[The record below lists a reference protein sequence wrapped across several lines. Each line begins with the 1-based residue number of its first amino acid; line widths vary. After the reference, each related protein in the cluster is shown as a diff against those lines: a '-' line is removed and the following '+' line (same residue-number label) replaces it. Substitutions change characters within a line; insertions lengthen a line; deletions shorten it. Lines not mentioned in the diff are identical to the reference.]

1 MDILKTYL
9 KFISKSFQKEFAYR
23 IEFFMGI
30 LNGLLF
36 IFIFTSLWKA
46 IYSSPL
52 SASLGSAFNV
62 HTIIAYAVFAMIL
75 KISFTMDDEL
85 TIQRVRTGDIA
96 MFLIKPFNYFLMN
109 LSECIGQSLFHFFA
123 RGIPLIVLSITIF
136 NINLPAD
143 KETYLLFIPSAILG
157 YTIFFIVNFIIGL
170 LSFWFIEVFSF
181 QLMKYGMFVLFSG
194 GMLPIDFF
202 PNAMQPLISF
212 LPFKY
217 TLYVPTSIFIN
228 HFSRD
233 LIFSQ
238 ILMQLVW
245 VISLYLISI
254 IMWKAAEKKLV
265 IQGG

>member
-1 MDILKTYL
+1 MNELKIYL

-23 IEFFMGI
+23 IEFFVGI

-46 IYSSPL
+46 IYSSPV
-52 SASLGSAFNV
+52 SASLGSAFNY
-62 HTIIAYAVFAMIL
+62 HSIITYAVMAMII

-96 MFLIKPFNYFLMN
+96 IVLIKPLNYFLMN
-109 LSECIGQSLFHFFA
+109 FSECIGQSLFHFLV
-123 RGIPLIVLSITIF
+123 RGIPLLILSIFIF
-136 NINLPAD
+136 NIELPSD
-143 KETYLLFIPSAILG
+143 IDLYLLFLPSALLG
-157 YTIFFIVNFIIGL
+157 YSIIFIINFIIGL

-181 QLMKYGMFVLFSG
+181 QLMKYGMFILFSG

-202 PNAMQPLISF
+202 PDVMQPLISI

-217 TLYVPTSIFIN
+217 TLYVPTSIIIG
-228 HFSRD
+228 HFPKNTMLS
-233 LIFSQ
+233 LIW
-238 ILMQLVW
+238 LQLVW
-245 VISLYLISI
+245 FIVLYIISI
-254 IMWKAAEKKLV
+254 FMWRAAEKKLV